1 MSCFSNTIAGAAAVL
16 LVAAAPLA
24 TAHAGPVYDSKTVTL
39 IVPNGPSGLMSQY
52 AHMMAP
58 QLAKHLGAK
67 TVHVDNQPGGGGLRG
82 TNNLARAKTD
92 GTTIAFTGLPS
103 LLVAA
108 LAKSPG
114 VQFDP
119 AKFVY
124 LGRVST
130 DPRLMVVG
138 KDSTIK
144 SVDDIRK
151 LGRPLTYASQGTDED
166 FYTMAIMADVLGY
179 ELKTLTGYEGA
190 ADTALAVVRGD
201 ADALAA
207 GWPGVVGAVEG
218 GDMRPIVFTTKERQS
233 VAPDV
238 PTVFEYVTDD
248 SKKPALEAM
257 VDILSL
263 SRGFFG
269 PPDMDPA
276 AVAEMRAAIQA
287 MLTDPAFVAT
297 LAERAMPVVFMPGE
311 EQQQIVEKAFASG
324 DALTPI
330 FDEALAKIQ

>member
-1 MSCFSNTIAGAAAVL
+1 MRFSNTIACAGAVL
-16 LVAAAPLA
+16 LAALSPLA
-24 TAHAGPVYDSKTVTL
+24 PALAGPAYDGKTVTL

-52 AHMMAP
+52 AHLMAP
-58 QLAKHLGAK
+58 ELAKHLGAK
-67 TVHVDNQPGGGGLRG
+67 TVRVDNQPGGGGLRG
-82 TNNLARAKTD
+82 TNNLANAKTD

-119 AKFVY
+119 TKFVY

-144 SVDDIRK
+144 SVEDIRK

-166 FYTMAIMADVLGY
+166 FYMMAIMAEVLGY
-179 ELKTLTGYEGA
+179 DLKTLTGYEGA

-207 GWPGVVGAVEG
+207 GWPGVVAAIKG
-218 GDMRPIVFTTKERQS
+218 GDMRPIVFMTRDRQS

-238 PTVFEYVTDD
+238 PTVFDFVSDD
-248 SKKPALEAM
+248 SKRPALEAM

-276 AVAEMRAAIQA
+276 AVAEMRAAIEA
-287 MLTDPAFVAT
+287 MLTDQAFVAT

-311 EQQQIVEKAFASG
+311 EQQKIVVNAFKSG